1 MKLNSNA
8 SISRFL
14 QDVQKCRGEVWFT
27 TPEGDNLNLK
37 SALSRFVFA
46 AAPSEQ
52 LEALNGDI
60 RVQDDGDLPLL
71 EAYLLR

>member
-1 MKLNSNA
+1 MKLKPSTDV
-8 SISRFL
+8 SRFL

-27 TPEGDNLNLK
+27 TLEGDNLNLK

-52 LEALNGDI
+52 LDALNGDI
-60 RVQDDGDLPLL
+60 RIQDRDDLPLL
-71 EAYLLR
+71 EAHLL